1 VNLRKL
7 SPSES
12 AELLS
17 AFRYGRLG
25 LSLENHPYV
34 IPMSYV
40 YSNGKIYLHS
50 RKKGEKVGI
59 ATNNP
64 NACFE
69 VDILSEN
76 LWSSVV
82 ARGKIKF
89 STDIATK
96 RIMFNAYMFKD
107 MRGHGGKPFK
117 QQELNYM
124 DFVIWEMEIEEITG
138 REGIW

>member
-1 VNLRKL
+1 MNPRKL
-7 SPSES
+7 SPSENVD
-12 AELLS
+12 LLS

-25 LSLENHPYV
+25 LSLENQPYV

-50 RKKGEKVGI
+50 KKKGEKVGI
-59 ATNNP
+59 AANNP

-69 VDILSEN
+69 VDILNEN
-76 LWSSVV
+76 LWSSVI
-82 ARGKIKF
+82 ARGKIKCL
-89 STDIATK
+89 TDIATK

-107 MRGHGGKPFK
+107 MRGHGGKSFK
-117 QQELNYM
+117 QEELNNM
-124 DFVIWEMEIEEITG
+124 DCIIWEMEIEEMTG